1 MRETGN
7 NEFVSSS
14 DRKGEQKHGMVSKGD
29 RQDLK
34 RGIFFLWEEP

>member
-7 NEFVSSS
+7 NEFISSS
-14 DRKGEQKHGMVSKGD
+14 DRKGEQKHGTLSKGEG
-29 RQDLK
+29 RHLK